1 MIAHEV
7 MRKRIIGERRVM
19 NAIEA
24 NEMKRLKKELRA
36 SARDCDHL
44 REVNDRLTSPPSLP
58 KIVELLDE
66 HPIRSKIT
74 NAERKLLNT
83 TCDMLSGNYR
93 RV

>member
-1 MIAHEV
+1 MISDKAAE
-7 MRKRIIGERRVM
+7 
-19 NAIEA
+19 
-24 NEMKRLKKELRA
+24 LKHLRKELRT
-36 SARDCDHL
+36 SLRDCEHL